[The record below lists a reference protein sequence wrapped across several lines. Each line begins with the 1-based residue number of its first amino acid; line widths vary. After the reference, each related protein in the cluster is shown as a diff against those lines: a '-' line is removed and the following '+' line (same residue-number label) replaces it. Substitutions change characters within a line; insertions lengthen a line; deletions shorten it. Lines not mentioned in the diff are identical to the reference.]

1 MGLLFRQKMQPS
13 AFGIIRL
20 PEIHTLDNG
29 QSEVVL
35 RDQSEQVVADPSTT
49 DLKTLL
55 DAGVDLKRVDSRVYG
70 IRGDVSVDLGLSLN
84 ETQPAPISEPT
95 NEGDN

>member
-20 PEIHTLDNG
+20 PEIHTFDNG

-55 DAGVDLKRVDSRVYG
+55 DAGVNLKRVDSRVYG
-70 IRGDVSVDLGLSLN
+70 IRGEVAVNLGLPQ
-84 ETQPAPISEPT
+84 ETTSTSEQT
-95 NEGDN
+95 KEGDN

>member
-20 PEIHTLDNG
+20 PEIQTLDNG
-29 QSEVVL
+29 QSEVIL
-35 RDQSEQVVADPSTT
+35 RDQSEQVVADPLTT

-55 DAGVDLKRVDSRVYG
+55 DAGVDIKRVDSRVYG
-70 IRGDVSVDLGLSLN
+70 IRGDVSVDLGLQQTAS
-84 ETQPAPISEPT
+84 TSTSEST
-95 NEGDN
+95 KEGDD